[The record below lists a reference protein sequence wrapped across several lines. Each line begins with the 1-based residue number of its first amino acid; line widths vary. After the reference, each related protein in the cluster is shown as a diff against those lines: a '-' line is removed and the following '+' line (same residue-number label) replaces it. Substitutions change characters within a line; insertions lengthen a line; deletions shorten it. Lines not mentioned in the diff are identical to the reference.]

1 MVNLRQTLKIKWL
14 CIAFEQMIKVHP
26 YSFCTPNII
35 KEKVKVSLVLD
46 CRVLLLAACI
56 RVVEMS
62 MPFKLECLYILV
74 SHFKINVSFS
84 IMQNLNF
91 QWGNLREVSGN
102 FRIFKFRLTDIIYL
116 FVLDLCNIWYV
127 FWDFF
132 YRNELVLYENAKNCF
147 TRKMNEI

>member
-1 MVNLRQTLKIKWL
+1 
-14 CIAFEQMIKVHP
+14 MIKVHP

-74 SHFKINVSFS
+74 FHFKINVSFS

-116 FVLDLCNIWYV
+116 FICIG
-127 FWDFF
+127 
-132 YRNELVLYENAKNCF
+132 LV
-147 TRKMNEI
+147 

>member
-1 MVNLRQTLKIKWL
+1 
-14 CIAFEQMIKVHP
+14 MIKVHP

-62 MPFKLECLYILV
+62 MSFKLECLYILV

-91 QWGNLREVSGN
+91 QWGNQREVSGN

-116 FVLDLCNIWYV
+116 FICIG
-127 FWDFF
+127 
-132 YRNELVLYENAKNCF
+132 LV
-147 TRKMNEI
+147 

>member
-1 MVNLRQTLKIKWL
+1 
-14 CIAFEQMIKVHP
+14 MIKVHP
-26 YSFCTPNII
+26 YSFCTSNII

-116 FVLDLCNIWYV
+116 FICIG
-127 FWDFF
+127 
-132 YRNELVLYENAKNCF
+132 LV
-147 TRKMNEI
+147 